1 MGADIS
7 QKQICQAPVFQQT
20 KIEISLKPDN
30 DEQSLASST
39 KLGGNGSCIW
49 KEMSP
54 NCYTHQIVY
63 CIGNSLQ
70 P

>member
-39 KLGGNGSCIW
+39 KLGGNGSCI
-49 KEMSP
+49 
-54 NCYTHQIVY
+54 
-63 CIGNSLQ
+63 
-70 P
+70 